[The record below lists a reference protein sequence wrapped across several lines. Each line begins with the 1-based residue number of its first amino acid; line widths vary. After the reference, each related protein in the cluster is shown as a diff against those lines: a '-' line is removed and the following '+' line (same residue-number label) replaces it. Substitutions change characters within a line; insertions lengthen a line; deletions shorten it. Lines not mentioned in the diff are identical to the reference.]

1 MDCRR
6 RTQSSRISR
15 PSSKPKYNRRTK
27 RISNTKQRHHLHQR
41 KPLHSHPIRA
51 PKNHLARRRKRRRT
65 HRNRP
70 QRLRFALSGRRCAR
84 RMAAECR
91 RPRSRNPRPQ
101 PTERQRNRPTF
112 RRPRNR
118 HPHCPDRIR
127 RHHPKHTGI
136 RPTIRRINKQRGTQN
151 HSCR

>member
-6 RTQSSRISR
+6 RTQSGRINR
-15 PSSKPKYNRRTK
+15 PSSKPKSNRRTK
-27 RISNTKQRHHLHQR
+27 RLSKAKQRHRLHQR
-41 KPLHSHPIRA
+41 KTLHSHPICA
-51 PKNHLARRRKRRRT
+51 PKNHLARRGKRRRT

-70 QRLRFALSGRRCAR
+70 QRFGSALSGRRCAR

-101 PTERQRNRPTF
+101 PTDRQRNRPTF

-118 HPHCPDRIR
+118 HPHRPDRIR

-136 RPTIRRINKQRGTQN
+136 RPTIRRINKQRRTQN
-151 HSCR
+151 HSRR